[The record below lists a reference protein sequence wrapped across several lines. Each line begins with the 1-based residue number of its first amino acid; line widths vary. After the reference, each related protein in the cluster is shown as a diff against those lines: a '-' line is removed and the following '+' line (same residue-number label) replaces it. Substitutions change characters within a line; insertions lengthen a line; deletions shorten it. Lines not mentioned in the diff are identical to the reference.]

1 MQAPVWLWTAQQMVI
16 HLQLSAGE
24 KYPIT
29 VLSSFLWP
37 ILDYSMKEPTD
48 APLITVLEMLLQT
61 CPLLFTVST
70 LLDAV
75 YLSWSIY
82 FSRNNPM
89 GSLGNRMEGEL
100 FSLISPSCLGSRYGR
115 AVFREVE
122 TQQLFKVVFCNHR
135 QLRVRVSCSRECWGW
150 TECYLI
156 AFLLI

>member
-16 HLQLSAGE
+16 HVQTSAGQE
-24 KYPIT
+24 YPIT

-48 APLITVLEMLLQT
+48 APLITVLEMLLET

-75 YLSWSIY
+75 YPSWSIY

-89 GSLGNRMEGEL
+89 GSLGNRMGGEL

-115 AVFREVE
+115 AVFR
-122 TQQLFKVVFCNHR
+122 
-135 QLRVRVSCSRECWGW
+135 VRERRSNFSKWCFVITGSSESVWAVRENVGGEQNVIWS
-150 TECYLI
+150 LS
-156 AFLLI
+156 F